1 VFVGKENM
9 KLPNLKLATV
19 AETFLPEE
27 QGKID
32 LHFTKIPEYFNGT
45 DAMRTE
51 LCVYCL
57 RDAEIPIK
65 LAVCLNA
72 VNSVV
77 ERGRVT
83 RLPLDWVPSRGTV
96 MRFTSL
102 LLAKVRERQYV
113 IPWTPPVERGVAG
126 PRVST
131 YEGAYVVPTD
141 PGFFQYVVVV
151 DFAAQYPSAIIAENL
166 DYLTYTTDAKLA
178 AKLNGFSIVPGH
190 FFIPSDVVMGVVPE
204 ILQDLLAARKRIKLK
219 LAACKDPLQ
228 RRVLQ
233 VSIACLKL
241 YL

>member
-1 VFVGKENM
+1 M

-102 LLAKVRERQYV
+102 LLAKVSTAYHKVYQ
-113 IPWTPPVERGVAG
+113 
-126 PRVST
+126 RVP
-131 YEGAYVVPTD
+131 YFV
-141 PGFFQYVVVV
+141 
-151 DFAAQYPSAIIAENL
+151 PSAC
-166 DYLTYTTDAKLA
+166 
-178 AKLNGFSIVPGH
+178 SRP
-190 FFIPSDVVMGVVPE
+190 
-204 ILQDLLAARKRIKLK
+204 
-219 LAACKDPLQ
+219 
-228 RRVLQ
+228 RRVAPRLPF
-233 VSIACLKL
+233 C
-241 YL
+241 YP